1 MGLERISRMDWMGWM
16 GFVARRFNLADEA
29 KHGIG

>member
-1 MGLERISRMDWMGWM
+1 MGLERISRMGWM

>member
-1 MGLERISRMDWMGWM
+1 MGLERISRMGWMGWM

-29 KHGIG
+29 KHDIG